1 MDKGIYGP
9 CDRAIKSMNRS
20 NLKAFGQLKLADFDE
35 LSVIRTVRKV
45 YRKAAKEAERHYFE
59 IAYEAYILGLVM
71 CGMDMRKAGKMAD
84 KAITK
89 EWVDDILT
97 QTDFVTLYR
106 FDTETERKADRL
118 IESIAVADDVSGR
131 GDARRNIVI
140 NRDAQIDQA
149 LKLWVNQLAQYAIN
163 MTDYAVLNAF
173 SDAGIE
179 EAEWVTEDD
188 EKTCS
193 VCKSLDGN
201 VYRLENFPSKPHP
214 RCRCS
219 ARPVLKDN

>member
-1 MDKGIYGP
+1 MDVGIYGP
-9 CDRAIKSMNRS
+9 CDRAIKAMNRM
-20 NLKAFGQLKLADFDE
+20 NLKAFSKLKLANFDE
-35 LSVIRTVRKV
+35 LSVIRTVKKI
-45 YRKAAKEAERHYFE
+45 YRNAAKEAEKEYFTV
-59 IAYEAYILGLVM
+59 AYDAYILGAIM
-71 CGMDMRKAGKMAD
+71 CGVDVKRAEKMAE

-89 EWVDDILT
+89 AWVDDVLT

-106 FDTETERKADRL
+106 FDTETERKAERL
-118 IESIAVADDVSGR
+118 IEAIAVADDIENR

-149 LKLWVNQLAQYAIN
+149 MKLWVNQLAQYAIN

-173 SDAGIE
+173 ADAGVE

-193 VCKSLDGN
+193 ACRHLDGN

-219 ARPVLKDN
+219 AKPVIREK